1 MTLPSSLSKEIDT
14 MVRLTQTLIIE
25 PHELCC
31 DIENIVIEKVNKQY
45 NGFCNRKNGYFIK
58 LNAVNILGNTIDR
71 VSANILM
78 RIEVDFENFLPE
90 EGMVLEGTVLRVIQG
105 GLICKVKDCLNILI
119 PMATLPGSK
128 FDKTADGE
136 SITLKNKTVIKKD
149 QTIRLSLQNLKY
161 EKHKYTAIGK
171 LEQ

>member
-1 MTLPSSLSKEIDT
+1 
-14 MVRLTQTLIIE
+14 MVRLIQTVIIE
-25 PHELCC
+25 PHELCE
-31 DIENIVIEKVNKQY
+31 DIYEIVTDKVSKQY

-58 LNAVNILGNTIDR
+58 LNSVNILGNLLDR
-71 VSANILM
+71 VSANVLM
-78 RIEVDFENFLPE
+78 RVEVDYDNFLPE
-90 EGMVLEGTVLRVIQG
+90 EGMNLEGTVLRVIQG

-119 PMATLPGSK
+119 PMATIPGSK
-128 FDKTADGE
+128 FEKKSDGE
-136 SITLKNKTVIKKD
+136 ALVLKSGKAIKKD